1 MSTYAYWRLWVGVRM
16 EDIYAADVSREL
28 LGNFLDQFS
37 EEPHEV
43 NGLMIGYIHMNG
55 RDVGM
60 GVEVAELSW
69 THELVFENIFD
80 VKKVYK
86 AQIFV
91 PQVEKVFNLGNL
103 ADKVKVMHHIDL
115 GG

>member
-1 MSTYAYWRLWVGVRM
+1 M

-28 LGNFLDQFS
+28 LGNFLDQFL
-37 EEPHEV
+37 EEPYEV

-55 RDVGM
+55 RDVGI

-69 THELVFENIFD
+69 THELALENVFD
-80 VKKVYK
+80 VTKVYE
-86 AQIFV
+86 AQILV
-91 PQVEKVFNLGNL
+91 PQLKKVFNLGNL